1 MKDKKILIK
10 NLCVAIVVALMGL
23 LLVAG
28 FFIPVIG
35 PTKTQ
40 ESVSTKYSCCDII
53 KGMNATKESDLS
65 TEAIEE
71 AWRCISET
79 EGKAGQL
86 VRIVGVLGMINAMI
100 GAAIAICA
108 IASIFLKYN
117 ILRFSSMGF
126 CVAAAL
132 VSIAMITLIC
142 VYLGIITSA
151 TYPYSFY
158 YLIHAASFVM
168 LAASLFGGVG
178 SWFLGFFDREAA
190 EQE

>member
-1 MKDKKILIK
+1 MKDKKKFIGNI
-10 NLCVAIVVALMGL
+10 CIAIVVALMGAL
-23 LLVAG
+23 LIASY
-28 FFIPVIG
+28 FIPVLG
-35 PTKTQ
+35 PTKSQ
-40 ESVSTKYSCCDII
+40 ESVSTKYSCCDVI
-53 KGMNATKESDLS
+53 KAMNATKDADLS
-65 TEAIEE
+65 SEAIEE

-79 EGKAGQL
+79 EGTAGQL

-117 ILRFSSMGF
+117 ILRVASLGF
-126 CVAAAL
+126 CVAALL
-132 VSIAMITLIC
+132 VSIAIITLIC
-142 VYLGIITSA
+142 VYLGIITTS

-178 SWFLGFFDREAA
+178 SWFLGYFDK
-190 EQE
+190 EQAKQE